1 MIRPARRR
9 NMTYKVAKLAD
20 IETIDDGRCPFQ
32 PVRFHFGIESFGAN
46 AWTASA
52 KGDRLINEHDE
63 TDDGHEELY
72 VVLNGHA
79 TFELDGDRVDAPHG
93 TFVYCEPAVKRTAF
107 AEEAGTTLLAL
118 GAAPGKAYHS
128 QGWEVWAPVNQLY
141 LAGRYAEAA
150 DAAKE
155 RIAAHP
161 GHAAPL
167 YNLACCE
174 SLTGRTEDAIE
185 HLRQALAVSADVVRG
200 YAENDSDLDALR
212 DEPAFQELFATADS
226 S

>member
-1 MIRPARRR
+1 
-9 NMTYKVAKLAD
+9 MTYKVAKLD
-20 IETIDDGRCPFQ
+20 EIETIDDGRCPFQ
-32 PVRFHFGIESFGAN
+32 PVRFHFGIESFGVN
-46 AWTASA
+46 AWTATA

-72 VVLNGHA
+72 VVLNGRA
-79 TFELDGDRVDAPHG
+79 AFELDRERVDAPQG
-93 TFVYCEPAVKRTAF
+93 TLVYCEPSVRRTAF
-107 AEEAGTTLLAL
+107 AEEAGTTLLAV

-128 QGWEVWAPVNQLY
+128 QGWEIWAPVNHLY
-141 LAGRYAEAA
+141 VAGKYAEAA
-150 DAAKE
+150 DDAKE

-174 SLTGRTEDAIE
+174 SLAGRKEDAVE
-185 HLRQALAVSADVVRG
+185 HLRQALALSPDTVRG

-212 DEPAFQELFATADS
+212 EEPAFQELFAGHDS
-226 S
+226 K

>member
-1 MIRPARRR
+1 
-9 NMTYKVAKLAD
+9 MTYKVAKLDD
-20 IETIDDGRCPFQ
+20 IETIDDGRCPFR

-46 AWTASA
+46 AWTAAA

-63 TDDGHEELY
+63 DEPDGHEELY

-79 TFELDGDRVDAPHG
+79 TFELDGERVDAPQG
-93 TFVYCEPAVKRTAF
+93 TFVYCETGVKRTAF
-107 AEEAGTTLLAL
+107 ADEAGTTLLAL
-118 GAAPGKAYHS
+118 GAAPGKAYQA
-128 QGWEVWAPVNQLY
+128 QGWEIWAPANPLY
-141 LAGRYAEAA
+141 LAGKYAEAA

-161 GHAAPL
+161 GHAGPL

-174 SLTGRTEDAIE
+174 SLAGRNEDAIE
-185 HLRQALAVSADVVRG
+185 HLREALAISGDTVRG

-212 DEPAFQELFATADS
+212 DEPAFQDLFAATDS
-226 S
+226 K